1 MDRQEPDPLQQARPD
16 TPTADRSGTLVP
28 GISILSAE
36 HGALVRSTSQDSLS
50 SNIPSYMHTP
60 AEPYEDHGTLST
72 LAGSQP
78 LLAAAVLNR
87 QATGS
92 GVQEVSLDAA
102 VASLQSIVSS
112 AVMVP
117 ASVWYLVSHQWYS
130 AWQESATGMIP
141 TGVGPIDNS
150 PIADDDGELL
160 PGLKLGVE
168 LEAVPEAAWLRMVE
182 MYGLRGQNMAIR
194 RVVVMQD
201 EYNTEDD
208 GCTARA
214 MLELYPPSVFVAPKA
229 ALDSPSHSES
239 TRRIGISL
247 GASLGELKLQIAS
260 VFELGSM
267 DSGLSIMLF
276 RPLRSSSQ
284 DTDAEVS
291 QLATGLSEAE
301 LLPPSYEAAVSKI
314 APANSALRARAAL
327 TSGSFEEI
335 MADDSTLLVAAGILP
350 DSTVGFALPLTA
362 ACSAIFDPLTATM
375 PPENLSLCRPG
386 GPLPALPWQA
396 TVVRSPS
403 ISDNSSDLGA
413 NTATNVVDGDAYRVV
428 LARPASNVHY
438 LCGLNNL
445 GNTCFMNSALQCL
458 GHFSDLTRYF
468 VSNVYTHELNRDNP
482 LGMKGAVASA
492 YGLLAN
498 EMWEIGRG
506 AYAPRA
512 FKQTIAQWAPQFR
525 GYNQQDAPEFL
536 AFLLDG
542 LHEDLNRITKKPYIE
557 VPDAAGRPDV
567 EVANE
572 QWDIYKRRNDSVVV
586 DLFQGQYRSTLV
598 CPICSHTSVT
608 FDPFMYLTL
617 PLPVQRQKWLE
628 VLFIPVNTDV
638 HATRMRLLALKD
650 DSIKQLKQMIAHLTG
665 AVAENLLVCDLAS
678 VRVYSIYNDND
689 TLADIGSSD
698 VVNIYELGVNAAKVA
713 ADPTCAPSAVVQL
726 ACSKPATF
734 TYGGYSYGPDVFAKP
749 LLLTLP
755 EDGKLT
761 MAALYLR
768 IAEALSRWTT
778 IDISQLVEQ
787 LRANAAGEPGEYPLL
802 ELLSHAATIS
812 VHRAGPVA
820 KGAMQRRSLTS
831 MSSYMYSGR
840 RGFGG
845 ATNAFRAF
853 EDRLTNDN
861 CEPLVNISTET
872 VDDPPVAATIA
883 YEPPYKPA
891 FRCQVPMAGRV
902 NALVAK
908 KPGRR
913 RRVRALEDA
922 DDYSTKWDS
931 FSSSSDNDT
940 DRAVH
945 GTPKRVRSDI
955 GSDSETKD
963 SSAATSLAFVS
974 PAEIDCVLAEETPES
989 ELNDMV
995 VSASSSKCEVSP
1007 MSPAIVSFELEK
1019 DTSDDIILEAAAR
1032 PPATMSLAELLATK
1046 VKLDTGDTLLCEW
1059 SEEGTQAL
1067 IAALCESEAP
1077 YVKQISMLF
1086 DFERADEYTMP
1097 ELDDVAKYS
1106 TLEQV
1111 GSVAVAE
1118 LPRLAPAKSPVKRAQ
1133 RKISLEEC
1141 LAEFTRAE
1149 KLSEDDLWFCGKCKE
1164 HQQAT
1169 KKFDLWRVPEIL
1181 VVHLKRFQHSRAW
1194 RDKIDAFVDFP
1205 LEGLDL
1211 TQSVAG
1217 PNGGELIYDLHSVC
1231 NHYGGLGGGH
1241 YTAYALN
1248 PEDEKWYDFND
1259 SSVSEVFE
1267 SESVKTAA
1275 TYMLFYRLRP
1285 SSASALAENK
1295 IDALVDHYKD
1305 ACVPVE
1311 APVATQ
1317 AGDVTMLSPM
1327 STHMMDDSDNERA
1340 SGLLS
1345 HVSGLVELGPVGLGS
1360 PGSST
1365 GHASDMDMDPAP
1377 KNNYSDAGDSGWA

>member
-1 MDRQEPDPLQQARPD
+1 MDRQEPDPLQHARPD
-16 TPTADRSGTLVP
+16 TPTAGKPSKLVP
-28 GISILSAE
+28 EISVFPGE
-36 HGALVRSTSQDSLS
+36 HDALVRSASQDSMS

-72 LAGSQP
+72 LAGPRS
-78 LLAAAVLNR
+78 LLATAVLNS
-87 QATGS
+87 QATGRS
-92 GVQEVSLDAA
+92 VQEASLDAA
-102 VASLQSIVSS
+102 VTSLQSIISG
-112 AVMVP
+112 AVMEP
-117 ASVWYLVSHQWYS
+117 GSVWYLVSHQWYS
-130 AWQESATGMIP
+130 SWQESATGIIP

-150 PIADDDGELL
+150 PVADDDGELL

-168 LEAVPEAAWLRMVE
+168 LEAVPEAAWLKMVE

-194 RVVVMQD
+194 RVVVTQD
-201 EYNTEDD
+201 EYNTDD
-208 GCTARA
+208 GCATGPV
-214 MLELYPPSVFVAPKA
+214 LDIYPPSVFVAPKA
-229 ALDSPSHSES
+229 ELDSPSHSKS

-260 VFELGSM
+260 VFELDTM
-267 DSGLSIMLF
+267 DNRLSIVLF
-276 RPLRSSSQ
+276 RPRRSSSQ

-291 QLATGLSEAE
+291 QLAAGLSEAE
-301 LLPPSYEAAVSKI
+301 LLPPSYETAVSRI
-314 APANSALRARAAL
+314 APGDSALRAQAAL
-327 TSGSFEEI
+327 TSGGLEEI
-335 MADDSTLLVAAGILP
+335 VADDSTLLVAAGILP
-350 DSTVGFALPLTA
+350 DST
-362 ACSAIFDPLTATM
+362 
-375 PPENLSLCRPG
+375 
-386 GPLPALPWQA
+386 A
-396 TVVRSPS
+396 TVDRSPS
-403 ISDNSSDLGA
+403 ISDSSIDLGA
-413 NTATNVVDGDAYRVV
+413 NTATRAADGDAYRVAP
-428 LARPASNVHY
+428 ARPASNVHY
-438 LCGLNNL
+438 MCGLNNL

-458 GHFSDLTRYF
+458 GHFGDLTRYF

-492 YGLLAN
+492 YGGLVKD
-498 EMWEIGRG
+498 MWEIGRG
-506 AYAPRA
+506 AYMPKE
-512 FKQTIAQWAPQFR
+512 FKHTISQWAPQFR
-525 GYNQQDAPEFL
+525 GYHQQDAPEFL

-542 LHEDLNRITKKPYIE
+542 LHEDLNRIAKKPYIE
-557 VPDAAGRPDV
+557 VPDADGRPDV

-598 CPICSHTSVT
+598 CPVCSHTSVT

-628 VLFIPVNTDV
+628 LLFIPMDTGV
-638 HATRMRLLALKD
+638 HATRMRLLVLKD
-650 DSIKQLKQMIAHLTG
+650 DSIKQLKQMVAHLTG
-665 AVAENLLVCDLAS
+665 AIADNLLVCDIVS
-678 VRVYSIYNDND
+678 MRVYSIYNDND
-689 TLADIGSSD
+689 PLGDIGSSD

-713 ADPTCAPSAVVQL
+713 ADPTCAPFAVVQL

-734 TYGGYSYGPDVFAKP
+734 SYGGYKYGPDVFSKP

-755 EDGKLT
+755 EDGRIT

-768 IAEALSRWTT
+768 IAETLSRWTT
-778 IDISQLVEQ
+778 VDISQLVEQ
-787 LRANAAGEPGEYPLL
+787 LRANAAAESGDYPLL

-820 KGAMQRRSLTS
+820 KGATQRRSLTS

-840 RGFGG
+840 RGVGG

-861 CEPLVNISTET
+861 CEPLVNISPET
-872 VDDPPVAATIA
+872 ADDSPVVAATA
-883 YEPPYKPA
+883 YEASYKPA
-891 FRCQVPMAGRV
+891 YRCQVPMAGRV
-902 NALVAK
+902 TALVAK
-908 KPGRR
+908 EPGRR
-913 RRVRALEDA
+913 RRVRAVEDA
-922 DDYSTKWDS
+922 DDYSTKWDD

-945 GTPKRVRSDI
+945 GTPKRARSDV
-955 GSDSETKD
+955 GSDSEAKD
-963 SSAATSLAFVS
+963 SSVATPLAFVS
-974 PAEIDCVLAEETPES
+974 AAEIGCVLPEENSES
-989 ELNDMV
+989 ELNGMA

-1007 MSPAIVSFELEK
+1007 MSPAVVSFELEEK
-1019 DTSDDIILEAAAR
+1019 DASADIILEAAATP
-1032 PPATMSLAELLATK
+1032 PPAMSLAELLATK

-1059 SEEGTQAL
+1059 NEEGTLAL
-1067 IAALCESEAP
+1067 IAALCEDEAP
-1077 YVKQISMLF
+1077 YVKEVSMLF

-1097 ELDDVAKYS
+1097 ELEDVAKYS

-1118 LPRLAPAKSPVKRAQ
+1118 LPRVAPAKSPNKRAQ
-1133 RKISLEEC
+1133 RKITMEEC

-1149 KLSEDDLWFCGKCKE
+1149 KLGEDDLWFCGKCKE

-1194 RDKIDAFVDFP
+1194 RDKIDAYVDFP

-1217 PNGGELIYDLHSVC
+1217 PNGGELVYDLHSVC

-1248 PEDEKWYDFND
+1248 PEDQRWYDFND
-1259 SSVSEVFE
+1259 MSVSEVYE

-1275 TYMLFYRLRP
+1275 AYMLFYRLRP

-1295 IDALVDHYKD
+1295 IDALISQYKD
-1305 ACVPVE
+1305 VCVPVV
-1311 APVATQ
+1311 APVATPV
-1317 AGDVTMLSPM
+1317 GDMTMSSPV
-1327 STHMMDDSDNERA
+1327 STHMMDGSDNERP

-1345 HVSGLVELGPVGLGS
+1345 HVSGLAALGPVGLGS

-1365 GHASDMDMDPAP
+1365 GHASDMDMDPTP
-1377 KNNYSDAGDSGWA
+1377 ENNYSDSGGNGWA